1 MKKLLSILLVI
12 ICLTSNINI
21 VVKASNSDTDLDPNI
36 YEKKEIQIKQK
47 NKDKNIQTKELPIEQ
62 KSLSFEI
69 IEQSSERQLV
79 NDLFQS
85 GRTEN
90 NTIITMSSDL
100 YLFSDTESRS
110 NDEFE
115 LEESSQ
121 NLNILQYLMVSFVV
135 IAIIILFVIFPRLIK
150 E

>member
-21 VVKASNSDTDLDPNI
+21 VVKASNSDTNLDPNI

-47 NKDKNIQTKELPIEQ
+47 NKNKNIQTKELPIEQ